1 MLLSAFLTLRY
12 LHWRVS
18 ETLNLSGPWVAGFS
32 CLVFAAELWL
42 LAHWLLLLLF
52 TLVPEVSRRSRA
64 AVIRGMTCLS
74 TPWVDVLVPSCG
86 EPLAVVERCL
96 RGCRSMTYPRVV
108 VWLLD
113 DTGRP
118 ELQALC
124 ARLGCRYR
132 QRLQHDHAKAGNLNY
147 VLPELQGEL
156 LAVFDADVVPVQAF
170 LSRTVGCFADSAVGL
185 VQTPQTYMNADPVIR
200 NLGLERWLLPD
211 EESFYRWIEPV
222 RQRLDAVVCAG
233 TSFVVRRTA
242 LLDVGGFETGTS
254 SEDLATGIRLTA
266 AGWRC
271 LFLPEKLSAGLAPL
285 TAAALIRQRC
295 RWASGTLQTLR
306 TGANPL
312 RISGLTLW
320 QRLAYAEGILH
331 WLNVVPQIVLLLVPL
346 SVGLLGVSPLRL
358 TSEGLLQSALPMLVG
373 HLVLTRWI
381 TRQSRTALLPELYRW
396 LLLLPLFGTVLL
408 TLSGRPR
415 AFKVTPKALSGSVK
429 RRRQCLDSVPLLV
442 LLGLQSLALFN
453 LARFCWRPGVGL
465 QLPGELSTTT
475 LVVILGLA
483 LVTTLLL
490 MAAWRTGH
498 DRGRDSAIPWFSWDE
513 PVTLNGQ
520 QARLTAISETGA
532 ELWLAEP
539 LCSPLPLQLQLV
551 SRDGLALPLQCQT
564 IDGRALGGHWGE
576 LDVHQAELLH
586 QRLYQRTGQW
596 PLRRAPAEPIALL
609 VVLKRLFIPLGREC
623 WFHRSLIP
631 VVPLGAVA
639 SRP

>member
-1 MLLSAFLTLRY
+1 MLLSALLTLRY

-18 ETLNLSGPWVAGFS
+18 DTLNLSGPWVAGFS
-32 CLVFAAELWL
+32 YLVFAAEFWL

-52 TLVPEVSRRSRA
+52 SLVPEVSRRPRV
-64 AVIRGMTCLS
+64 AVTRGVSGPS

-96 RGCRSMTYPRVV
+96 QGCRSMTYSRVV

-132 QRLQHDHAKAGNLNY
+132 QRPRHDHAKAGNLNH
-147 VLPELQGEL
+147 VLPELEGEL

-170 LSRTVGCFADSAVGL
+170 LSRTVSCFADSEVGL

-233 TSFVVRRTA
+233 TSFVVRRRA

-320 QRLAYAEGILH
+320 QRLAYVEGILH

-358 TSEGLLQSALPMLVG
+358 SSEGLLQSALPMLVG
-373 HLVLTRWI
+373 HSI
-381 TRQSRTALLPELYRW
+381 
-396 LLLLPLFGTVLL
+396 
-408 TLSGRPR
+408 
-415 AFKVTPKALSGSVK
+415 
-429 RRRQCLDSVPLLV
+429 
-442 LLGLQSLALFN
+442 
-453 LARFCWRPGVGL
+453 PG
-465 QLPGELSTTT
+465 
-475 LVVILGLA
+475 
-483 LVTTLLL
+483 
-490 MAAWRTGH
+490 
-498 DRGRDSAIPWFSWDE
+498 
-513 PVTLNGQ
+513 
-520 QARLTAISETGA
+520 
-532 ELWLAEP
+532 
-539 LCSPLPLQLQLV
+539 
-551 SRDGLALPLQCQT
+551 
-564 IDGRALGGHWGE
+564 
-576 LDVHQAELLH
+576 
-586 QRLYQRTGQW
+586 
-596 PLRRAPAEPIALL
+596 
-609 VVLKRLFIPLGREC
+609 
-623 WFHRSLIP
+623 
-631 VVPLGAVA
+631 
-639 SRP
+639 